1 MGMEVYFRSFVYD
14 DPFSPYF
21 DKYKGVKFKVA
32 RIVEGSHIQLE
43 AIDSDVKVDGLV
55 HADYLKRA

>member
-1 MGMEVYFRSFVYD
+1 MEVYFRSYVFD
-14 DPFSPYF
+14 TLAPHF
-21 DKYKGVKFKVA
+21 DKYKGIKFKVV
-32 RIVEGSHIQLE
+32 RIVEGTHIQLE